1 MIRQYDWPGTADQ
14 GLPGDDAAPSQLDLL
29 AARDWYFDLYDRAPV
44 GYLVLDEEGLI
55 LEANLTAANLL
66 GKPKRA
72 LTRQPFDRFVLP
84 GDSHIHREHFKS
96 LLDSRVPRTW
106 EIRLQG
112 KGSVSFRVLLEA
124 TLGEDGISRIVM
136 SDITERHR
144 KDQEEA
150 ARESRYQQSKIT
162 DLRSEL
168 HARQRLEGVGALASG
183 IAHDFNNLLGTVLAQ
198 AELALSELADGLRP
212 EEELKTIRAEAIR
225 GSEIGRQLMIYAR
238 KENEVLEQVDLSKMI
253 AEMLELLKISV
264 TKHAV
269 LQTDLGQDLPAITA
283 NPAQLRRVI
292 MNLIINASDSLCD
305 RDGVIRVTTRRLILN
320 RDSASSYSKRLPEGG
335 YVQIRVSDTG
345 CGMTPETQAR
355 AFEPFFTTKSQGHGL
370 GLPVVH
376 EIVQSLHGAIL
387 LESTPGNGTSF
398 EILLPCCAG
407 NQPCGPQGI
416 PTASSGEKASAQTV
430 GTILIVEDEELL
442 RQPVSK
448 MIRRTGYWV
457 LEAGDGSAAVNLI
470 QNFEND
476 IDVMV
481 LDVTL
486 PGRSSREVFEEARRL
501 RPEMSIVV
509 SSAYSEEVAALSLGH
524 GVEHFIRKPYRLDKL
539 MALIGQLRSAKVTR

>member
-14 GLPGDDAAPSQLDLL
+14 GLRGEDAAPSQLDPS
-29 AARDWYFDLYDRAPV
+29 ADRDWYFDLYDRAPV
-44 GYLVLDEEGLI
+44 GYLVLDEDGLI

-84 GDSHIHREHFKS
+84 GDSHIHREHFKR
-96 LLDSRVPRTW
+96 LLDSGAPHAW
-106 EIRLQG
+106 EIRLRG
-112 KGSVSFRVLLEA
+112 KSAVPFCVLLEA
-124 TLGEDGISRIVM
+124 TVGEDGISRIVM
-136 SDITERHR
+136 SDIADRKRNQQTEL
-144 KDQEEA
+144 
-150 ARESRYQQSKIT
+150 T

-198 AELALSELADGLRP
+198 AELALSDLADGLHP

-264 TKHAV
+264 SKHAI
-269 LQTDLGQDLPAITA
+269 LETDLGQNLPAVTA

-292 MNLIINASDSLCD
+292 MNLVINASDSLRD
-305 RDGVIRVTTRRLILN
+305 QDGVIRVMTKRLILN
-320 RDSASSYSKRLPEGG
+320 RNSTSSYSKRLPEGG

-345 CGMTPETQAR
+345 CGMTPETQAQ

-407 NQPCGPQGI
+407 NQPGPTHG
-416 PTASSGEKASAQTV
+416 ASASSSGEKACAQTA
-430 GTILIVEDEELL
+430 GTILIVEDEEFL

-448 MIRRTGYWV
+448 MIRRTGYSV
-457 LEAGDGSAAVNLI
+457 LEAGDGSAAVDWI
-470 QNFEND
+470 HTFEND

-501 RPEMSIVV
+501 RPDMSIVV

-524 GVEHFIRKPYRLDKL
+524 EVDHFIRKPYRLDRL
-539 MALIGQLRSAKVTR
+539 LTLIGQLQSAKATR